1 MQEDGLKALH
11 HSSRSNLSMISSNE
25 EFPTPCCSSENCEWP
40 GILVEQ
46 RHLTSGELAVPA
58 LPEHFLGL
66 HIRQPQPIQFAQER
80 VGTTTRQAIFREGD
94 VTLLPAGQAC
104 LWQQEGGR
112 AEVLQIRLQPAL
124 VHAVAEATNLSPE
137 RVELLDSFVFQDPHI
152 HSIAYSLLQELQS
165 PGIGG
170 RLFVESQATV
180 LALHLLRRHSVFAPK
195 IEQGREKLPS
205 AKVRHVMDYIHEHLE
220 QDVTLSA
227 LAEVVQ
233 VSPYHLLR
241 LFKQAT
247 GCTPHQYLLSSRLK
261 RVRELLQNTK
271 CSISEIALLTGFA
284 DQSHLTRHFKR
295 VFGITPAAFVRE
307 RRI

>member
-1 MQEDGLKALH
+1 MQENVLGALN
-11 HSSRSNLSMISSNE
+11 SLSRSNLAAISSNK
-25 EFPTPCCSSENCEWP
+25 EFPTSCYSSQNHEWP

-46 RHLTSGELAVPA
+46 RYLNRGELAVPA
-58 LPEHFLGL
+58 LSDHFLGL

-80 VGTTTRQAIFREGD
+80 AGMMTRQAIFREGD

-124 VHAVAEATNLSPE
+124 LHAVAEAANLSSDS
-137 RVELLDSFVFQDPHI
+137 VELLDSFVFQDPHI
-152 HSIAYSLLQELQS
+152 HSIGYSLLQELRF
-165 PGIGG
+165 PGLGG
-170 RLFVESQATV
+170 RLFVESQTIV
-180 LALHLLRRHSVFAPK
+180 LALHLLRQYSVFSSK
-195 IEQGREKLPS
+195 IESDKEKLPQ
-205 AKVRHVMDYIHEHLE
+205 AKVRHVIDYIHEHLE
-220 QDVTLSA
+220 QDVTLSV

-233 VSPYHLLR
+233 TSPYHLLR

-261 RVRELLQNTK
+261 RAQELLQGTK
-271 CSISEIALLTGFA
+271 YSISEISLLTGFA

-295 VFGITPAAFVRE
+295 VFGITPAAFLRE
-307 RRI
+307 RRV